1 LAINPSNM
9 PNFFII
15 GAGKSGT
22 TSLYHYLKQHPDV
35 FMSAVKEPLFFAFA
49 GQHVTWAGPGAE
61 KLASRAITSLEDYQA
76 LFHEGFGRTAL
87 GEASSAYLYYPAAA
101 ERLRRLVPEAKLIVI
116 LRCPA
121 DRAYSNWLHARRT
134 GGEPISDF
142 ARALDAEPERI
153 SAGWSHFFHYRA
165 KGWYFR
171 QLSHWMSVFP
181 REQFLL
187 NLYEDLQQDPA
198 QLMRR
203 IFQFIGVD
211 PDVSVDTQSKFNVSG
226 GPMGVRVQRLL
237 RAGAPLAHVMLPKWL
252 RSDLKREI
260 LRMGMR
266 KKNRMPQ
273 SVRQELLND
282 YAPDIRQLS
291 DLIERDLSS
300 WLEPGSAP
308 PSDRQAASSTRRI
321 A

>member
-1 LAINPSNM
+1 LS
-9 PNFFII
+9 
-15 GAGKSGT
+15 
-22 TSLYHYLKQHPDV
+22 
-35 FMSAVKEPLFFAFA
+35 
-49 GQHVTWAGPGAE
+49 
-61 KLASRAITSLEDYQA
+61 SRAITSLEDYQA

-101 ERLRRLVPEAKLIVI
+101 ERPASARYPKPSSLSSCAAPPTALTRTGCMRAGREVSRFPI
-116 LRCPA
+116 LR
-121 DRAYSNWLHARRT
+121 
-134 GGEPISDF
+134 E
-142 ARALDAEPERI
+142 ALDAEPERI

-260 LRMGMR
+260 LRVGMR

-300 WLEPGSAP
+300 WLESGSAP
-308 PSDRQAASSTRRI
+308 QLIVRLHRARGRI

>member
-1 LAINPSNM
+1 M

-49 GQHVTWAGPGAE
+49 GQQITWAGPGDRR
-61 KLASRAITSLEDYQA
+61 LASRAVTSLEDYQA
-76 LFHEGFGRTAL
+76 LFHEGSGRTAL

-101 ERLRRLVPEAKLIVI
+101 ERLRRLVPDAKLIVI

-134 GGEPISDF
+134 GDEPIADF
-142 ARALDAEPERI
+142 GQALEAEPERI
-153 SAGWSHFFHYRA
+153 SAGWSHFYHYRA

-187 NLYEDLQQDPA
+187 TLYEDLLQDPT

-211 PDVSVDTQSKFNVSG
+211 ADVCVDTHGKFNVSG
-226 GPMGVRVQRLL
+226 GLMGVRVQRLVK
-237 RAGAPLAHVMLPKWL
+237 AGAPLAHTVLPNRL
-252 RSDLKREI
+252 RSDLKRGI
-260 LRMGMR
+260 LRLGMR
-266 KKNRMPQ
+266 KSRMPP
-273 SVRQELLND
+273 SIRQELLSD

-291 DLIERDLSS
+291 NLIERDISS
-300 WLEPGSAP
+300 WLEAGSRP
-308 PSDRQAASSTRRI
+308 LNRSSG
-321 A
+321 